1 MNCVFPIV
9 IGYSNCPGSFGLAQQ
24 VFIQLN
30 NWQMKGHPIFFQV
43 MLESGKLFK
52 LESGKLFK
60 LEIKNKTKK
69 KKHSLI
75 SIKMKDIGK
84 KKN

>member
-1 MNCVFPIV
+1 M
-9 IGYSNCPGSFGLAQQ
+9 IGSLKIPGSFGLAQQ
-24 VFIQLN
+24 VFIQLD
-30 NWQMKGHPIFFQV
+30 NWQMKIHPIFFS

-52 LESGKLFK
+52 LK
-60 LEIKNKTKK
+60 IVKK
-69 KKHSLI
+69 KKYSFI